1 MTNGKLTFLPSLLIS
16 ILLFTTS
23 NLKLGNFLNS
33 FFAASF
39 YPLSA
44 PLSNLKA
51 YYQSQINT
59 IKNLPNTNKQN
70 REQKVFI
77 AHLVRENELLK
88 QTLKD
93 SKVESN
99 LKNNYQ
105 EVLAIKV
112 SGSRGKIVATST
124 QDLDKLKS
132 GMPVVNGN
140 ILLGMVTEVNQNIIN
155 IISLEDDLF
164 PPLNL
169 KSASGPEGVYRHHN
183 GIPQIVNVPSQTP
196 IILGDFVLTNPT
208 DQIPANLLVGKV
220 SKVTTSPQDPLQK
233 GEVTLYDSFS
243 NNPDNIVIILKP

>member
-1 MTNGKLTFLPSLLIS
+1 MTNSKLSFVPTLLIS

-33 FFAASF
+33 FFTAVF
-39 YPLSA
+39 QPLSS
-44 PLSNLKA
+44 PLISLKSS
-51 YYQSQINT
+51 YQLQTNA
-59 IKNLPNTNKQN
+59 IKNLPSINKQN

-88 QTLKD
+88 QSLKD
-93 SKVESN
+93 SKVENN

-105 EVLAIKV
+105 EVLPIKV

-124 QDLDKLKS
+124 QQLDKLKS

-140 ILLGMVTEVNQNIIN
+140 ILLGIVTEINQNIIN
-155 IISLEDDLF
+155 IISLEDDMF
-164 PPLNL
+164 PTLSL

-208 DQIPANLLVGKV
+208 DMIPANLLVGKV

-233 GEVTLYDSFS
+233 GEVNLYDSFS